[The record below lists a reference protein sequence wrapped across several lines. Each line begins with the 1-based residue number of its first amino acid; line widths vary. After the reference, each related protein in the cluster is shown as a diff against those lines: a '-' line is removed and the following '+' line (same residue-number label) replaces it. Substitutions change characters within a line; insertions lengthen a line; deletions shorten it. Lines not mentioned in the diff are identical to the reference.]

1 MGGAEGKVAYI
12 GRKIIACAVKICDEH
27 PLRLDW
33 TDTEGTF
40 RPERISE
47 IAERFGVDPDQALEN
62 IVYARAHNT
71 EVYLVVLLIQ
81 IISFTDHNQMQ
92 QELLEGLAQNFATD
106 EYRLLI
112 IDSIMAL
119 YRSDFIGR
127 GELSERQGALNAFL
141 RKATQMAEEFNLV
154 VFMVYLFFFSISE
167 I

>member
-1 MGGAEGKVAYI
+1 M
-12 GRKIIACAVKICDEH
+12 
-27 PLRLDW
+27 
-33 TDTEGTF
+33 
-40 RPERISE
+40 
-47 IAERFGVDPDQALEN
+47 
-62 IVYARAHNT
+62 
-71 EVYLVVLLIQ
+71 VLSIQ
-81 IISFTDHNQMQ
+81 FLPFTDHNQMQ

-154 VFMVYLFFFSISE
+154 VFMVYMFIFSISKIQLTLYRPIKSCRTQVPVPFLQE
-167 I
+167 LMGVSLLEDIYLHMHRQPESS